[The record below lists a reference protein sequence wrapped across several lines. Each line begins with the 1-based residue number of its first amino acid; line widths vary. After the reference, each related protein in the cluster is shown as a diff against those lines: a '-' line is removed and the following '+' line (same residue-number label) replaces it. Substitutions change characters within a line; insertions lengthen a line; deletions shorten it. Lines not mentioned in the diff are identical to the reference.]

1 MPLERVISG
10 GQTGADRAALA
21 AARAAGLPT
30 GGWMPLG
37 FLAHDG
43 PRPEFAHLYG
53 VRETAS
59 PNYPPRTR
67 RNVRESDATLRV
79 ATVWDSPGEL
89 LTLELCR
96 RYGKPCRDVTP
107 GAGPTSEEVAAWV
120 AAAGVRVL
128 NVAGNAE
135 QTSPGI
141 EAAAAELLG
150 EVFRLLVLA
159 GMAKA
164 G

>member
-1 MPLERVISG
+1 MALERVISG

-43 PRPEFAHLYG
+43 PHPEFAHRYG
-53 VRETAS
+53 MRETAS
-59 PNYPPRTR
+59 ARYPPRTR
-67 RNVRESDATLRV
+67 RNVRGSDATLRI
-79 ATVWDSPGEL
+79 ATVWDSPGEV
-89 LTLELCR
+89 LTLDLCR

-107 GAGPTSEEVAAWV
+107 GDGPTPEEVAAWV
-120 AAAGVRVL
+120 TAAGVRVL
-128 NVAGNAE
+128 NVAGNSE

-141 EAAAAELLG
+141 EATATEFLA
-150 EVFRLLVLA
+150 EVFRLLLLA

-164 G
+164 E